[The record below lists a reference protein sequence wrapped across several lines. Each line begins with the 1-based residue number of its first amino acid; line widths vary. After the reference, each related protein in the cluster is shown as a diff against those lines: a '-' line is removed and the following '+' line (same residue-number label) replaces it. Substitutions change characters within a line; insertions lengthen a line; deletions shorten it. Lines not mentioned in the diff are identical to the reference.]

1 MVSATIVRR
10 RRLLPLA
17 LLALLALVACR
28 EKGPME
34 VILEGGAET
43 FATLRT
49 VEATPETRGR
59 FIKLLQDLSPVL
71 HEGEYV
77 HPEDVRQKDA
87 LAARASLLMSA
98 TAHRLNM
105 EKATREL
112 YMNAYLIRGGPLL
125 AELKPL
131 LPSGASLE
139 IYEKVRVP
147 EYRVLEETSP
157 EAAGEGGGKR
167 LVARVEVSEEL
178 EYYLLQMVCGHYQRS
193 ALART
198 PDLAE
203 LEVTI
208 ERTGAAVATGRW
220 DAEKDEIALKLL

>member
-1 MVSATIVRR
+1 MNSA
-10 RRLLPLA
+10 RRLATPLCLVS
-17 LLALLALVACR
+17 LLFLIACR

-43 FATLRT
+43 YETLRA

-77 HPEDVRQKDA
+77 HPEDLRQKDA

-98 TAHRLNM
+98 TAQRLSM

-112 YMNAYLIRGGPLL
+112 YMNAYLIRGAPLL

-131 LPSGASLE
+131 LPAGASLE
-139 IYEKVRVP
+139 VYEKVRIP
-147 EYRVLEETSP
+147 EYKILEETPGEAVGP
-157 EAAGEGGGKR
+157 EPGKR
-167 LVARVEVSEEL
+167 LVARVEIAEDL
-178 EYYLLQMVCGHYQRS
+178 EYYLMQMVCGHYQRQ
-193 ALART
+193 ALVRT

-208 ERTGAAVATGRW
+208 ERSGAAVATGRW
-220 DAEKDEIALKLL
+220 DSKKDEIALKLL

>member
-1 MVSATIVRR
+1 MSSRFSIRLR
-10 RRLLPLA
+10 PLLPLS
-17 LLALLALVACR
+17 LIALLALVACR

-34 VILEGGAET
+34 VILEGGADT
-43 FATLRT
+43 FESLRS
-49 VEATPETRGR
+49 VEATPENRGR

-77 HPEDVRQKDA
+77 HPEDLRQKDA
-87 LAARASLLMSA
+87 LAVRASLLMSA

-112 YMNAYLIRGGPLL
+112 YMNAYLIRGAPLL

-139 IYEKVRVP
+139 VYEKVRVP
-147 EYRVLEETSP
+147 EYKILEETSP
-157 EAAGEGGGKR
+157 DATGDPGVRR
-167 LVARVEVSEEL
+167 LVARVEVAEQL

-193 ALART
+193 ALNRT

-208 ERTGAAVATGRW
+208 ERAGAAVATGRW

>member
-1 MVSATIVRR
+1 MSPLKFVGHRTV
-10 RRLLPLA
+10 LPLCC
-17 LLALLALVACR
+17 LALVLLPACR

-43 FATLRT
+43 FESLRA

-71 HEGEYV
+71 HEAEYV
-77 HPEDVRQKDA
+77 HPEDLRQKDA

-98 TAHRLNM
+98 TASRLGM

-125 AELKPL
+125 TELKPL
-131 LPSGASLE
+131 LPAGASLE
-139 IYEKVRVP
+139 VYEKVRVP
-147 EYRVLEETSP
+147 EYKVLEETPVES
-157 EAAGEGGGKR
+157 ADGATGKR
-167 LVARVEVSEEL
+167 IATRVEISEDL
-178 EYYLLQMVCGHYQRS
+178 EYYLMQMVCGHYQRQT
-193 ALART
+193 LART
-198 PDLAE
+198 PDLVE

-208 ERTGAAVATGRW
+208 ERTGTSVAIGRW